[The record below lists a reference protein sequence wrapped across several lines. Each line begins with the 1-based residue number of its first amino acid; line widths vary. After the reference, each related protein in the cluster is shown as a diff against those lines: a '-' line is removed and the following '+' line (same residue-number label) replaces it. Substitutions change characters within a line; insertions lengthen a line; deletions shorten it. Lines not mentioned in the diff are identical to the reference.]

1 MKKFLSLAFVLVCVG
16 MLASGCGKKT
26 EDYVRENMSEKTE
39 VYFFGERDEYYSTLS
54 SGQREEV
61 YLMNGK
67 SEDKVDFSLLT
78 VNFFNETYG
87 NLITVKLF
95 IDEEEHVV
103 NLELNPLNS
112 TYMLDLERRF
122 FGDERVVVEYNGAQV
137 ELLNKSKDFV
147 VNADKAIEIASKELS
162 KLITK
167 EKKMSALNA
176 ECYLRV
182 LDSRANKFED
192 MFWVFTVV
200 NIKNENYS
208 VVISTATGSVLSK
221 SE

>member
-16 MLASGCGKKT
+16 MLASGCGMKT

-39 VYFFGERDEYYSTLS
+39 VYFFGERDEFYSTLS
-54 SGQREEV
+54 SGQREEI

-67 SEDKVDFSLLT
+67 SEDNVDFSLLT

-87 NLITVKLF
+87 KLITVKLF
-95 IDEEEHVV
+95 VDEEEHLV

-112 TYMLDLERRF
+112 TYMLDLERKF
-122 FGDERVVVEYNGAQV
+122 SGHESVMVEYNGMQV
-137 ELLNKSKDFV
+137 ELLNKSKDFGID
-147 VNADKAIEIASKELS
+147 ADKAIEIASKELS

-167 EKKMSALNA
+167 EKKMSTLNA

-182 LDSRANKFED
+182 LDSRANNFED
-192 MFWVFTVV
+192 LFWVFTVV
-200 NIKNENYS
+200 NIKNEDYS
-208 VVISTATGSVLSK
+208 VIISTIDGSVLSK

>member
-39 VYFFGERDEYYSTLS
+39 VYFFGERDEFYSTLS
-54 SGQREEV
+54 SGQREEI

-67 SEDKVDFSLLT
+67 SEDNVDFSLLT

-87 NLITVKLF
+87 KLITVKLF
-95 IDEEEHVV
+95 VDEEEHLV

-112 TYMLDLERRF
+112 TYMLDLERKF
-122 FGDERVVVEYNGAQV
+122 SGHESVTVEYNGMQV
-137 ELLNKSKDFV
+137 ELLNKSKDFGID
-147 VNADKAIEIASKELS
+147 ADKAIEIASKELS

-167 EKKMSALNA
+167 EKKMSTLNA

-182 LDSRANKFED
+182 LDSRANNFED
-192 MFWVFTVV
+192 LFWVFTVV
-200 NIKNENYS
+200 NVKNEDYS
-208 VVISTATGSVLSK
+208 VIISTIDGSVLSK